1 MQARYRRTLG
11 HIVEVGEECVD
22 AHLVRARGRVL
33 VRARGRVLVRA
44 RGRVRGRE
52 RVRRPRLG

>member
-22 AHLVRARGRVL
+22 AHLVRARGRVH
-33 VRARGRVLVRA
+33 VHRVGA
-44 RGRVRGRE
+44 RGRVRGR
-52 RVRRPRLG
+52 VRARKPRLG

>member
-33 VRARGRVLVRA
+33 VRARGRVLVRV
-44 RGRVRGRE
+44 RGRVLV
-52 RVRRPRLG
+52 RVKGSGPG